1 MSCITQ
7 GKSGSGNFMIYTEK
21 PIVIGSYLKLSLQL
35 AVKDRAS
42 GCGGEILFSEGT
54 FVQCGNRIA

>member
-7 GKSGSGNFMIYTEK
+7 GKSGSGDFMISTEK
-21 PIVIGSYLKLSLQL
+21 PIIIGSYPKLSLQL
-35 AVKDRAS
+35 AVKGRAS
-42 GCGGEILFSEGT
+42 GCGEEILFSVGT

>member
-7 GKSGSGNFMIYTEK
+7 GKSGSGNFMISTEK
-21 PIVIGSYLKLSLQL
+21 PILIGSYLKLSLHL
-35 AVKDRAS
+35 SVKGRAS
-42 GCGGEILFSEGT
+42 GCGGEILFSAGA